1 MVEAVLGLFEKEDLR
16 NPYSD
21 RQVAELAG
29 TTREKVT
36 EIRKKYGILNS
47 RDRLKPV
54 IESDAKKLM
63 EKRPGLS
70 HRALMKELNEMGYDI
85 SRQVALNLMGEISR
99 PAGSA
104 RKLELT
110 EEKSTEQDQ
119 GFQEIVGYDRS
130 LKMQISQAKAAV
142 LYPPKGMHTLIIGES
157 GVGKSQLAEA
167 MYHYAIQT
175 PNFTETSPFVSFNCA
190 DYAENPQLLLSQ
202 LFGYVKGAF
211 TGAEK
216 EKDGIIELANEGILF
231 LDEVHRLPSEGQE
244 ILFTILD
251 KGTYRKLGETMSE
264 RRATIMI
271 IAATSE
277 NHNSTLLTTFR
288 RRIPMVIEL
297 PALVKRTTHERYQLI
312 KQFFSEEAKKISKD
326 IYVEKDTLR
335 MLMVYECAG
344 NIGQLRSDIQVAC
357 ARALLNTMI
366 KKRELLIVH
375 PMEVANHV
383 KIGMLD
389 KDVRS
394 EKVRKYVTKDML
406 FSHSDET
413 RRPAGEGRYEFSD
426 WIYRFIEERS
436 GKLESDGLTPNE
448 INTVISRE
456 LEKKF
461 EELSRQTEAL
471 QPMTRGEMKNL
482 VGVRIA
488 KVLDTCQSIAEGYF
502 DGLQDSFYYTLGI
515 HLSATYERLLD
526 GKEIQNPHLTKV
538 KEEYVDEYKV
548 AQILGE
554 VVQQELDIV
563 LPEDEIGFI
572 AMYLKT
578 FSSASI
584 EKQGRVAVVILTHGL
599 VGKSIADVANKLL
612 NTNHAVGVEMSL
624 TESPQA
630 ALEKTIRV
638 IKEQDQGK
646 GCALLVDMGSLVV
659 FGDLITKQTGIPVR
673 VVKRVDTLMALEV
686 IRRATLVESD
696 LDEVIRGLTKEESI
710 MESEPMEQKRSHLPK
725 AIVTVC
731 MTGEGA
737 AKKMENFV
745 REFADRAERNI
756 HVISIGLISM
766 VSMDVEIQQI
776 AKKYEIIAFVGT
788 LNPEYRQIPFLSIQ
802 SLYTGDGLSR
812 LSELIQGVEM
822 VTNVEDILDDQLIF
836 YNISFQDKS
845 EAIEFL
851 ADRLLQRGYVD
862 EGFLLSVYRREA
874 ITPTFF
880 KGNIAAPH
888 GLPKHVTKPVI
899 AIAKL
904 KTDIVWAN
912 DNPIDIIFMIA
923 YKNDSKKYFKNFY
936 RILLNAEV
944 IDSIRNCQS
953 ADEIKAL
960 VIRNYGFQ

>member
-1 MVEAVLGLFEKEDLR
+1 MVEKVVELFQRENRK

-29 TTREKVT
+29 TNREKVT

-47 RDRLKPV
+47 RDRLKPI
-54 IESDAKKLM
+54 IESDAKDLIDKNPAM
-63 EKRPGLS
+63 S
-70 HRALMKELNEMGYDI
+70 HRSLMRNLNEMGYQI
-85 SRQVALNLMGEISR
+85 SRQVALNLMGQIGERHDSN
-99 PAGSA
+99 G
-104 RKLELT
+104 KV
-110 EEKSTEQDQ
+110 EEHLVQQATQDY
-119 GFQEIVGYDRS
+119 GFQEIVGHDRS
-130 LKMQISQAKAAV
+130 LKMQISQAKASV
-142 LYPPKGMHTLIIGES
+142 LYPPKGMHTLIIGDS

-167 MYHYAIQT
+167 MYRYAIQT
-175 PNFTETSPFVSFNCA
+175 SNFTSESPFVSFNCA

-216 EKDGIIELANEGILF
+216 EKDGIIELANQGILF

-264 RRATIMI
+264 RRAKIMI
-271 IAATSE
+271 ITATSE

-297 PALVKRTTHERYQLI
+297 PSLAKRSTRERYQLI
-312 KQFFSEEAKKISKD
+312 KQFFSEESKKINKD
-326 IYVEKDTLR
+326 IYVEKDTFR

-366 KKRELLIVH
+366 KKQELLVVH

-389 KDVRS
+389 KDMRN
-394 EKVRKYVTKDML
+394 EKVSKYVTKDML
-406 FSHSDET
+406 FSHREEVEKPVGD
-413 RRPAGEGRYEFSD
+413 GRYEFSD

-436 GKLESDGLTPNE
+436 GKLEGDGLTPNE
-448 INTVISRE
+448 INVVISRE

-461 EELSRQTEAL
+461 EELLHQTEDL
-471 QPMTRGEMKNL
+471 HPMTRLEMKNL
-482 VGVRIA
+482 VGAKIA
-488 KVLDTCQSIAEGYF
+488 KILDTCQNIASGYF
-502 DGLQDSFYYTLGI
+502 EELQDSFYYTLGI

-526 GKEIQNPHLTKV
+526 GKEIQNPHLAKV

-548 AQILGE
+548 AQILGK
-554 VVQQELDIV
+554 VIQQELDLV

-578 FSSASI
+578 FSGASVA
-584 EKQGRVAVVILTHGL
+584 KQTRVAVVILTHGQ
-599 VGKSIADVANKLL
+599 VGKAIADVANKLL
-612 NTNHAVGVEMSL
+612 NTDHAIGVEMSL

-630 ALEKTIRV
+630 ALDKAIAV
-638 IKEQDQGK
+638 IKKQDQGK

-673 VVKRVDTLMALEV
+673 VIKRVDTLMALEV
-686 IRRATLVESD
+686 VRRATLVESD
-696 LDEVIRGLTKEESI
+696 LDEVVQGLVKEDQMVELNPA
-710 MESEPMEQKRSHLPK
+710 ELQGRHLPK

-737 AKKMENFV
+737 AKKMEKFV
-745 REFADRAERNI
+745 REYAERAERTI
-756 HVISIGLISM
+756 HVVSIGLISM
-766 VSMDVEIQQI
+766 VSMDAEIQRI
-776 AKKYEIIAFVGT
+776 SKKYEILAFVGT
-788 LNPEYRQIPFLSIQ
+788 LNPEYRQIPYLSIE
-802 SLYTGDGLSR
+802 SLYTGEGLVR
-812 LSELIQGVEM
+812 LNELIQGVEM
-822 VTNVEDILDDQLIF
+822 IPNVEDILDDALIF
-836 YNISFQDKS
+836 FNRDFGDKS

-851 ADRLLQRGYVD
+851 TDKLLQRGYVD

-912 DNPIDIIFMIA
+912 ENKIDIIFMIA

-936 RILLNAEV
+936 RILLNSSV
-944 IDSIRNCQS
+944 IEEIRNCKS
-953 ADEIKAL
+953 AEEIKAL
-960 VIRNYGFQ
+960 VIRNYGFR